1 MCMFS
6 GVAFQK
12 QMIVPKKRSLFVQ
25 QGEVMVVLGV
35 PCPCKACCEVLQ
47 HKSSL
52 DKAGLKYYRIQSEN
66 SFLLRIVHYLLE
78 N

>member
-52 DKAGLKYYRIQSEN
+52 DKAGLKYYRIRSEN
-66 SFLLRIVHYLLE
+66 SFLLRIVHYLPE